1 MGDFVVAFLAIF
13 VAELPDKT
21 MLATLALAVRWRRP
35 LAVWLGVSV
44 SYCAHML
51 LAVLAG
57 SLVASLPERP
67 VRLVVGAM
75 FLVGAALAW
84 RGGRAEGAGHAAS
97 DAAPG
102 GAAGD
107 AAPRIGAAGVAVRA
121 AGVIA
126 VAEFA
131 DITQLATAGLVARG
145 AGAWA
150 TWCGA
155 ALAVVSVAGLA
166 ALVGDRLRRRVPLAR
181 LARAGAVGFALVGV
195 VTLVGA
201 R

>member
-84 RGGRAEGAGHAAS
+84 RGGRADGAGH
-97 DAAPG
+97 
-102 GAAGD
+102 

-181 LARAGAVGFALVGV
+181 LARAGAVVFALVGV

>member
-1 MGDFVVAFLAIF
+1 
-13 VAELPDKT
+13 
-21 MLATLALAVRWRRP
+21 
-35 LAVWLGVSV
+35 
-44 SYCAHML
+44 
-51 LAVLAG
+51 
-57 SLVASLPERP
+57 
-67 VRLVVGAM
+67 
-75 FLVGAALAW
+75 
-84 RGGRAEGAGHAAS
+84 
-97 DAAPG
+97 
-102 GAAGD
+102 
-107 AAPRIGAAGVAVRA
+107 VAVRA

-181 LARAGAVGFALVGV
+181 LARAGAVVFALVGV